1 MFDDLKGIANELK
14 DAQNELGIDFQVHLT
29 IETAGLVES
38 WVNGFT
44 WRELCGDTSLDQGDL
59 CRLLR
64 RTSEIL
70 MQIPQAVGVSP
81 ALAQTAYAAATMM
94 DRFPVADE
102 VATVIDEKITTTTT
116 TVIPAGTGFDL
127 NVINNVDL
135 DIISDEEMLD
145 EIDDVKSINTIDD
158 LDALFGKAISSMS
171 NNYKNNNND
180 DDEVN
185 DISKLDLNYFGLDEN
200 IDILKEELL
209 IEDDDSIQMDN
220 NVEDKEEIDSGEDN
234 VNQEGNITHHED
246 IHDDKTTKK
255 VEQQNNDK

>member
-14 DAQNELGIDFQVHLT
+14 DAQNELGIDFQVNLT

-102 VATVIDEKITTTTT
+102 VATVVDEKTTTTT

-127 NVINNVDL
+127 NIMNNIDF
-135 DIISDEEMLD
+135 DIISNEEVLD

-171 NNYKNNNND
+171 NNYTND
-180 DDEVN
+180 DDEVD

-200 IDILKEELL
+200 INILEEELL
-209 IEDDDSIQMDN
+209 SEDDDSIQIEN
-220 NVEDKEEIDSGEDN
+220 IEEEDDTEES
-234 VNQEGNITHHED
+234 NITQHEEN
-246 IHDDKTTKK
+246 HDDKTENLK
-255 VEQQNNDK
+255 VGQKNNDK